1 MKKIKELYKKYK
13 EIVNYLIFGVL
24 TTLVN
29 IITYAIFA
37 KLFHVDEVVS
47 NIVAQII
54 SILFAYVTNKIYV
67 FESKSTK
74 LEDILRELVSFFG
87 CRIFTAVLDTVL
99 FSFMI
104 KILGINDLIAKCITQ
119 VIVIVL
125 NYIFSKVLIFRKKDK
140 DKLEENIKKQIKN
153 EGDKNEES

>member
-125 NYIFSKVLIFRKKDK
+125 NYIFSKVLIFRKK
-140 DKLEENIKKQIKN
+140 IKI
-153 EGDKNEES
+153 S

>member
-1 MKKIKELYKKYK
+1 MEDKVKKIKELYKKYK

-74 LEDILRELVSFFG
+74 F
-87 CRIFTAVLDTVL
+87 
-99 FSFMI
+99 I
-104 KILGINDLIAKCITQ
+104 K
-119 VIVIVL
+119 
-125 NYIFSKVLIFRKKDK
+125 
-140 DKLEENIKKQIKN
+140 
-153 EGDKNEES
+153 